1 MKFKAKYEKN
11 NLVFMSSIIL
21 LCLVVCVLFIV
32 LKNYL
37 YSIIYFIL
45 TLIII
50 HTYYFASYELGKD
63 KLIIQMGFLKIKF
76 RYEFL
81 WKVEKNN
88 KGVKVTN
95 KNFSFTIY
103 PDDQTKFIR
112 ELNKKIDKSLNVKR

>member
-1 MKFKAKYEKN
+1 M
-11 NLVFMSSIIL
+11 VF
-21 LCLVVCVLFIV
+21 V
-32 LKNYL
+32 LKRYL
-37 YSIIYFIL
+37 YCGIYVVL
-45 TLIII
+45 SLIMI
-50 HTYYFASYELGKD
+50 HTYYFSSYELGKD
-63 KLIIQMGFLKIKF
+63 KLIIQMGFLKFKF

>member
-1 MKFKAKYEKN
+1 MKFKVKYEKN
-11 NLVFMSSIIL
+11 NLVFMSSVIF

-37 YSIIYFIL
+37 YSVIYLIL
-45 TLIII
+45 ILIIG
-50 HTYYFASYELGKD
+50 HTYYFSSYELSKD
-63 KLIIQMGFLKIKF
+63 KLIIKMGFLKIKF

-95 KNFSFTIY
+95 KNFSFTLY
-103 PDDQTKFIR
+103 PEDQTKFIR